1 MMRVSEKD
9 FLILRYLTWKG
20 RLFEHPDYRKVLGR
34 AGTGSVIKGK
44 GTPTIKNYLEDD
56 GRPELTE
63 VYRRLN
69 TRWPSLSKD
78 FGFRVE
84 LLTVPFCTAVEEARE
99 ALQKNWD
106 LCCDY
111 LKEREFKGTLLI
123 PHLNTSISYDVKFN
137 DAGTGFER
145 RNILQIGDSD
155 CVVIYFDGEM
165 LFVSETIRLADVKTG
180 SLAPASVENGFQND
194 LDFLDNQTSFI
205 VAYLCF
211 LRFAN
216 VSERFITPASSR
228 QARQAKPDEW
238 VNDSGLSIRLM
249 TSSYFTSTVRS
260 EGFPRKGFF
269 RMQPHKVNGEW
280 THYLRWI
287 DATYVSGYIRKAKIL
302 TEIEND

>member
-1 MMRVSEKD
+1 MRITDKD

-34 AGTGSVIKGK
+34 AGAGSVIKGK
-44 GTPTIKNYLEDD
+44 GTPTLKNYLEDD

-106 LCCDY
+106 VCCDY

-155 CVVIYFDGEM
+155 CVVIYFDGQL
-165 LFVSETIRLADVKTG
+165 LFVSETIHLADVKTG
-180 SLAPASVENGFQND
+180 SLAPATVENGFQEA
-194 LDFLDNQTSFI
+194 LDFLDNQSSFI

-216 VSERFITPASSR
+216 VSEKFVTAADSR
-228 QARQAKPDEW
+228 QARKARPEEDL
-238 VNDSGLSIRLM
+238 NGTAIPIRRM
-249 TSSYFTSTVRS
+249 TVSYFTTTVRS
-260 EGFPRKGFF
+260 EGYPRKGFF

-287 DATYVSGYIRKAKIL
+287 DSTYVSGYTRKARKL
-302 TEIEND
+302 TNPELEA